1 MKPFFSKR
9 RGFVLLA
16 GTIWVGFLLPE
27 HPVIPVRNATSRSW
41 NHATFWHYPWGKS
54 GVYKGIDIFAPEGRE
69 VLAAT
74 GGLVVWK
81 GEMGRGGNA
90 VIVLGPKWR
99 CHYYAHLRDYRT
111 HFLAFV
117 HSGET
122 IGYVGT
128 TGNAAGKSP
137 HLHYSISTL
146 IPYPW
151 RWDNSRQG
159 WKKMFYL
166 NPDQLLTRE

>member
-1 MKPFFSKR
+1 MKSFRYKR
-9 RGFVLLA
+9 GGFTFLA
-16 GTIWVGFLLPE
+16 GTILLGFLLPE
-27 HPVIPVRNATSRSW
+27 KLTIPVKTATRRDW
-41 NHATFWHYPWGKS
+41 NRQSFWYYPWGKS
-54 GVYKGIDIFAPEGRE
+54 GVHKGIDIFAPEGRE
-69 VLAAT
+69 VRAAT

-81 GEMGRGGNA
+81 GSLARGGKA

-99 CHYYAHLRDYRT
+99 CHYYTHLQGYQTRV
-111 HFLAFV
+111 LAFV
-117 HSGET
+117 NSGET

-137 HLHYSISTL
+137 HLHYAISTL

-151 RWDNSRQG
+151 RLDNSPQG

-166 NPDQLLTRE
+166 NPDQLLP